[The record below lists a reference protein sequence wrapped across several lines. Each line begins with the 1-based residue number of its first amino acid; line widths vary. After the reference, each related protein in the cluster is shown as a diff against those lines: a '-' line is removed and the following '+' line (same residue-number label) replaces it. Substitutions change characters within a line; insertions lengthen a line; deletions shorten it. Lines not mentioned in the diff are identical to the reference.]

1 MDRLDIL
8 WYYLKCD
15 LTEDEQISELCK
27 DVYFLQVEPEWCF
40 GEGKCPGLCRCCV
53 PSTF

>member
-1 MDRLDIL
+1 VRSQ
-8 WYYLKCD
+8 KCD

-40 GEGKCPGLCRCCV
+40 GEGKCPGMCITLCSV
-53 PSTF
+53 WSL